1 MPLFRLLAIA
11 LLSWIAYLVLK
22 NFLRQ
27 VRQVR
32 QVRQRAPAVS
42 RRRSDFTK
50 VLRCQR
56 CGIHVP
62 EDEAVYREGKVY
74 CSEQHS
80 R

>member
-11 LLSWIAYLVLK
+11 LLAWIAYLVLK
-22 NFLRQ
+22 NFLRR
-27 VRQVR
+27 VRRHSPEPPR
-32 QVRQRAPAVS
+32 QKA
-42 RRRSDFTK
+42 FTR

-56 CGIHVP
+56 CGVHVP
-62 EDEAVYREGKVY
+62 EDEAVHKEGKVY